1 MARLAP
7 PPPSWFDQSLSRR
20 TQFNRSDSDHMI
32 NMLLPIIISIFSGCP
47 VLDALLDAAPDYAT
61 QTQQREFQ
69 TELLR
74 SLMNHLLAADALLG
88 DQGALAVAAGGTQQN
103 LTLNIFYVAQRVVDK
118 LWQGE
123 F

>member
-1 MARLAP
+1 M
-7 PPPSWFDQSLSRR
+7 
-20 TQFNRSDSDHMI
+20 
-32 NMLLPIIISIFSGCP
+32 
-47 VLDALLDAAPDYAT
+47 LDALLDAAPDYAT

-118 LWQGE
+118 LWQGKGSE
-123 F
+123 LLATENVYLTCTISMCG

>member
-1 MARLAP
+1 M
-7 PPPSWFDQSLSRR
+7 
-20 TQFNRSDSDHMI
+20 M
-32 NMLLPIIISIFSGCP
+32 MLVISNQTCFLPGCP

-118 LWQGE
+118 LWQGA
-123 F
+123 FCYA

>member
-1 MARLAP
+1 M
-7 PPPSWFDQSLSRR
+7 
-20 TQFNRSDSDHMI
+20 
-32 NMLLPIIISIFSGCP
+32 
-47 VLDALLDAAPDYAT
+47 LDALLDAAPDYASP
-61 QTQQREFQ
+61 TQQREFQ

-118 LWQGE
+118 LWQGKRRRLRTLSRYIDDDDDDDDDDDYNSLHSYCRCNRCR
-123 F
+123 